1 MNDVPPSGDAPEDV
15 DDRYRRAAALDPGR
29 PSDSVRRAVQRHAA
43 QLAGR
48 RTARRNWWQPAAVGT
63 LAAAALAGL
72 LMTPH
77 FLTPAPPALPASS
90 AALPAPAADEAISRQ
105 PDVSAETSA
114 APAAPLAS
122 SAPHAT
128 NAPPIPAPLAAPH
141 LPAAKVAPTENA
153 VAESAGASNAP
164 SLAGAQSSRATTQGM
179 AGARD
184 ADAAP
189 SRQSAFQPRA
199 TAPPDRTVALQ
210 RAAESGDIAG
220 LQLLL
225 EENAPVDARDS
236 SGRTPLML
244 AALNGQGRAVDALL
258 AHGADPNAAD
268 IDGTTPLQAAVA
280 ANQPAIAA
288 ALRRAGARARGAQ
301 P

>member
-90 AALPAPAADEAISRQ
+90 A
-105 PDVSAETSA
+105 
-114 APAAPLAS
+114 
-122 SAPHAT
+122 PHAP

-164 SLAGAQSSRATTQGM
+164 SLAGAQRSRATTQGM

-189 SRQSAFQPRA
+189 SRQSALPPRA

-288 ALRRAGARARGAQ
+288 ALRRAGARAGRAE

>member
-1 MNDVPPSGDAPEDV
+1 
-15 DDRYRRAAALDPGR
+15 
-29 PSDSVRRAVQRHAA
+29 VRRAVQRHAA

-48 RTARRNWWQPAAVGT
+48 RTARRKWWQPAAVGT

-90 AALPAPAADEAISRQ
+90 AALPAPAAPPAS
-105 PDVSAETSA
+105 T
-114 APAAPLAS
+114 APHGPNAPLL
-122 SAPHAT
+122 
-128 NAPPIPAPLAAPH
+128 PAPLAAPRA
-141 LPAAKVAPTENA
+141 PAAKVAPAENA
-153 VAESAGASNAP
+153 VAEGAGASNAP

-179 AGARD
+179 AGTRD
-184 ADAAP
+184 ADGAP
-189 SRQSAFQPRA
+189 SRQSALPPRA
-199 TAPPDRTVALQ
+199 TAPADRIVALQ

-288 ALRRAGARARGAQ
+288 ALRRAGARARGAE

>member
-1 MNDVPPSGDAPEDV
+1 VNDVPPSRDAPEDV
-15 DDRYRRAAALDPGR
+15 DDRYRRAAALDPSR
-29 PSDSVRRAVQRHAA
+29 PSDSVRRAVHRHAA

-48 RTARRNWWQPAAVGT
+48 RTARRKWWQPAAVGT

-77 FLTPAPPALPASS
+77 FLTPTPPALPASS
-90 AALPAPAADEAISRQ
+90 APALP
-105 PDVSAETSA
+105 
-114 APAAPLAS
+114 AS
-122 SAPHAT
+122 SAPA
-128 NAPPIPAPLAAPH
+128 
-141 LPAAKVAPTENA
+141 LPASSAPALPAENA
-153 VAESAGASNAP
+153 AGARAGASNTP
-164 SLAGAQSSRATTQGM
+164 SLAGAQSARATAQGM
-179 AGARD
+179 AGARE
-184 ADAAP
+184 ANAAP
-189 SRQSAFQPRA
+189 RRQSALPPRA
-199 TAPPDRTVALQ
+199 TDRTVALQ
-210 RAAESGDIAG
+210 RAAESGDLAG

-288 ALRRAGARARGAQ
+288 ALRRAGARAGRAE

>member
-1 MNDVPPSGDAPEDV
+1 VNDVPPSRDAPEDV
-15 DDRYRRAAALDPGR
+15 DDRYRRAAALDPSR
-29 PSDSVRRAVQRHAA
+29 PSDSVRRAVHRHAA

-48 RTARRNWWQPAAVGT
+48 RTARRKWWQPAAVGT

-77 FLTPAPPALPASS
+77 FLTPTPPAPPTSS
-90 AALPAPAADEAISRQ
+90 APAPAPAPVPAPAADEATPRQ
-105 PDVSAETSA
+105 PDVSAQTSV
-114 APAAPLAS
+114 APAAP
-122 SAPHAT
+122 HV
-128 NAPPIPAPLAAPH
+128 
-141 LPAAKVAPTENA
+141 PAAKVAPTENA
-153 VAESAGASNAP
+153 VGARAGASNTP
-164 SLAGAQSSRATTQGM
+164 SLAGAQSARRTAQGM
-179 AGARD
+179 AGERD
-184 ADAAP
+184 ANAAP
-189 SRQSAFQPRA
+189 RRQSALPPRA
-199 TAPPDRTVALQ
+199 TDRTVALQ
-210 RAAESGDIAG
+210 RAAESGDLAG

-244 AALNGQGRAVDALL
+244 ATLNGQGRAVDALL

-280 ANQPAIAA
+280 ANQPTIAA
-288 ALRRAGARARGAQ
+288 ALRRAGARAGRAE